1 MRVLVTGANGY
12 LGRAVVEALHSA
24 GHEPVAMVRAQGRAI
39 PGAAD
44 VRVADLL
51 DDKAVRNAV
60 DGVDAICHLAG
71 LTRARESV
79 DEPLRYF
86 RVNTAGTLSV
96 LEAMVDAGVRRIVF
110 ASTGA
115 IYGTPDVQPMTED
128 LGDAPPHPYAG
139 SKLAAELAIEAVA
152 GSGELA
158 AVIVRLS
165 NIAGGADGDSSRLI
179 PRVLTAAS
187 EHSALIVNGDG
198 TAVRDYLHVMDAARA
213 FVACIEHL
221 PPIGTA
227 TRYNIGSG
235 QGTSVLDVVAAVER
249 ITGRPV
255 ALQHRSAAA
264 EPAVL
269 INDPT
274 KAMAEIGWKP
284 THSDIDDIVHDE
296 SLALLE
302 ES

>member
-12 LGRAVVEALHSA
+12 LGRAVVEALHAA
-24 GHEPVAMVRAQGRAI
+24 GHEPVAMVRAHGWVI
-39 PGAAD
+39 PGAVD

-51 DDKAVRNAV
+51 DDKAVRLAV

-79 DEPLRYF
+79 GEPLRYF
-86 RVNTAGTLSV
+86 RVNTSGTLSV
-96 LEAMVDAGVRRIVF
+96 LEAMVDAEVRGIVF

-128 LGDAPPHPYAG
+128 LGDAPPHPYAS

-152 GSGELA
+152 GGGELA

-165 NIAGGADGDSSRLI
+165 NIAGGAYGDSSRLI
-179 PRVLTAAS
+179 PRALTAAS
-187 EHSALIVNGDG
+187 ERSALIVNGDG
-198 TAVRDYLHVMDAARA
+198 TAVRDYLHVTDAARA

-221 PPIGTA
+221 PPVGTA

-235 QGTSVLDVVAAVER
+235 RGTSLLDVVAAVER
-249 ITGRPV
+249 VTGRPV
-255 ALQHRSAAA
+255 ALEHRPAAA
-264 EPAVL
+264 EPAML

-274 KAMAEIGWKP
+274 KAMTEIGWQP
-284 THSDIDDIVHDE
+284 THSDIDDIVRDE
-296 SLALLE
+296 SRALIE